1 MPGADASAGQKGTD
15 VIIAQAGRGH
25 SETARGTMSLVPAVT
40 DAVAL
45 TPVLAWVVSPT
56 AVGAAA
62 IKPGKC
68 RSSIL
73 SELRVLYGP
82 FDVPQ

>member
-1 MPGADASAGQKGTD
+1 
-15 VIIAQAGRGH
+15 
-25 SETARGTMSLVPAVT
+25 MSLVPAVT